1 MGNHVKRAILCPGC
15 GKLISANA
23 ESCIHCGMKNPGRLG
38 IHTALQKLFR
48 GRLELV
54 QFIIYFCV
62 GLFVV
67 SLLLEP
73 GAILKIEGF
82 YNLLSPSNVSLFL
95 LGGTGDLA
103 LRYGRWW
110 TIITAIYLHG
120 SLLHIFFNMLLLKQ
134 IGPLV
139 QDVFGTARFMIIFTF
154 SGAFGFILSNLL
166 DGHLTIGAS
175 GSIFG
180 LLGAMIYYGK
190 ARGGVFGNAVYR
202 QLLIW
207 AIVLFLFGL
216 LSGTRVNNWAHLGG
230 LAGGFVTATLF
241 GYQEKRTETYRVRLL
256 SGALIIITLVAF
268 LTNLALLII

>member
-1 MGNHVKRAILCPGC
+1 MGNNVKRAILCPGC
-15 GKLISANA
+15 GKLISADA
-23 ESCIHCGMKNPGRLG
+23 DACIHCGMKNPGRMG

-48 GRLELV
+48 GRIELV
-54 QFIIYFCV
+54 QFMIYFCI

-67 SLLLEP
+67 SLLLDP
-73 GAILKIEGF
+73 GAILKVGSF

-103 LRYGRWW
+103 LRHGRWW
-110 TIITAIYLHG
+110 TVITAIYLHG
-120 SLLHIFFNMLLLKQ
+120 SLLHIFFNMLLLRQ
-134 IGPLV
+134 IGSLV
-139 QDVFGTARFMIIFTF
+139 QEVFGPARFLIIFTF
-154 SGAFGFILSNLL
+154 SGVAGFILSNLL

-190 ARGGVFGNAVYR
+190 ARGGIFGDAIYR

-230 LAGGFVTATLF
+230 LAGGFISGSLF
-241 GYQEKRTETYRVRLL
+241 GYQEKRVETYRHRLL
-256 SGALIIITLVAF
+256 SGVLIGLTIIAFVMNLLLLV
-268 LTNLALLII
+268 I